1 MENSM
6 ENQNQNHN
14 QNHNQNQNQNQNYN
28 PNSNPD
34 RAENA
39 IGVYLLSGFLGSGK
53 TTLLKRLL
61 DESRRAG
68 LKPAVL
74 MNEAGEVNLDGLAV
88 DSSVPMAELLGG
100 CICCTIKSD
109 VGMELLN
116 LAKRHRPDVVFIE
129 STGIAQPLEI
139 IDAVSEASLY
149 AKLELRGVLTVVD
162 AGHLLDR
169 VRIGSGKTFK
179 LMKEQ
184 IRASTLLLLNKADLV
199 REEELLELAGLLRE
213 WNPYADVVATI
224 NCETDLSAI
233 WDRDRAGDRSAFDAA
248 RRQAKREEEEE
259 RAKERVAGSAP
270 FRVLNSGG
278 RDHDHVNV
286 VTYYLPGPLDS
297 VDFERFL
304 KELPEGVYRAKGIV
318 TFRDTASRFLFQ
330 YAYRESDFLR
340 ITPQK
345 TVHDVAVF
353 IGEGFSRSE
362 LIGELEKLIVAGD
375 EASSRLPSREDPS
388 LG

>member
-1 MENSM
+1 MENRM
-6 ENQNQNHN
+6 ENQNQN
-14 QNHNQNQNQNQNYN
+14 
-28 PNSNPD
+28 
-34 RAENA
+34 RMENA

-53 TTLLKRLL
+53 TTLLRRLL
-61 DESRRAG
+61 DESRRQG

-74 MNEAGEVNLDGLAV
+74 MNEAGDVNLDGLAV

-116 LAKRHRPDVVFIE
+116 LAKLHRPDVVFIE

-162 AGHLLDR
+162 AGRLLDR

-199 REEELLELAGLLRE
+199 RDEELRELEESLRK
-213 WNPYADVVATI
+213 WNPYADVVATVK
-224 NCETDLSAI
+224 CETDLSGI
-233 WDRDRAGDRSAFDAA
+233 WDGAGDRTALDAA
-248 RRQAKREEEEE
+248 RRSEDSEREEEKE
-259 RAKERVAGSAP
+259 KERIAGGAP

-286 VTYYLPGPLDS
+286 VTHYLSGALDS
-297 VDFERFL
+297 AAFERFL

-362 LIGELEKLIVAGD
+362 LIGRLEQLI
-375 EASSRLPSREDPS
+375 ASEEEE
-388 LG
+388 